1 MTRTGIVNGRFQVLH
16 LKHMEYIL
24 AAKMRCDKLYIGITN
39 PDGAHTRD
47 TVHDEN
53 RGTKA
58 GNPLTYFER
67 CEMIRGAMEEFGV
80 PAKEYDFIPFPI
92 NTPEYL
98 AQYTPEEAVYYVGM
112 FDAWDE
118 EKYKILRSL
127 DLNVNV
133 LWRKPEEEKGI
144 TATKVRELIATD
156 QEWKQFVPKSVY
168 HYLTEHELDKRVKR
182 LELMRIEE
190 KEIQTDANAGQISSG
205 STETIDASVDVGNT
219 EHDTEVAGV
228 SNIENVADNA
238 KSAISVVEPISI
250 AEAVERL
257 EIMESKDMD

>member
-24 AAKMRCDKLYIGITN
+24 AAKMHCGQIIYWNHEIRMEF
-39 PDGAHTRD
+39 TRGD

-67 CEMIRGAMEEFGV
+67 CEMIRGAMEEFNV

-92 NTPEYL
+92 SMPEYI
-98 AQYTPEEAVYYVGM
+98 AQYTPKEAVYYVGM

-127 DLNVNV
+127 DLDVNI
-133 LWRKPEEEKGI
+133 LWRKTEEEKGI
-144 TATKVRELIATD
+144 TGSKVRELIATD

-168 HYLTEHELDKRVKR
+168 HYLTENELDKRVKR

-190 KEIQTDANAGQISSG
+190 KK
-205 STETIDASVDVGNT
+205 V
-219 EHDTEVAGV
+219 
-228 SNIENVADNA
+228 IEQMN
-238 KSAISVVEPISI
+238 I

-257 EIMESKDMD
+257 EMMESQDMD

>member
-67 CEMIRGAMEEFGV
+67 CEMIRGAMEEFNV

-92 NTPEYL
+92 SMHRIPH
-98 AQYTPEEAVYYVGM
+98 V
-112 FDAWDE
+112 
-118 EKYKILRSL
+118 RS
-127 DLNVNV
+127 
-133 LWRKPEEEKGI
+133 
-144 TATKVRELIATD
+144 VRIRD
-156 QEWKQFVPKSVY
+156 S
-168 HYLTEHELDKRVKR
+168 D
-182 LELMRIEE
+182 I
-190 KEIQTDANAGQISSG
+190 
-205 STETIDASVDVGNT
+205 
-219 EHDTEVAGV
+219 
-228 SNIENVADNA
+228 
-238 KSAISVVEPISI
+238 
-250 AEAVERL
+250 
-257 EIMESKDMD
+257 

>member
-92 NTPEYL
+92 NTPEYI

-133 LWRKPEEEKGI
+133 LWRKTEEEKGI
-144 TATKVRELIATD
+144 TASKVRELIATD

-168 HYLTEHELDKRVKR
+168 HYLKENELDKRIKR

-190 KEIQTDANAGQISSG
+190 KEIQAGASDGQISG
-205 STETIDASVDVGNT
+205 GDIENSTEPVDVNNIDNST
-219 EHDTEVAGV
+219 DVAK
-228 SNIENVADNA
+228 ADA
-238 KSAISVVEPISI
+238 PVVEPISI

-257 EIMESKDMD
+257 EIMESRDMD

>member
-67 CEMIRGAMEEFGV
+67 CEMIRGAMEEFNV

-92 NTPEYL
+92 SMPEYI
-98 AQYTPEEAVYYVGM
+98 AQYTPKEAVYYVGM

-127 DLNVNV
+127 DLDVNI
-133 LWRKPEEEKGI
+133 LWRKTEEEKGI
-144 TATKVRELIATD
+144 TGSKVRELIACC
-156 QEWKQFVPKSVY
+156 F
-168 HYLTEHELDKRVKR
+168 KRPCQD
-182 LELMRIEE
+182 ITG
-190 KEIQTDANAGQISSG
+190 I
-205 STETIDASVDVGNT
+205 
-219 EHDTEVAGV
+219 
-228 SNIENVADNA
+228 
-238 KSAISVVEPISI
+238 I
-250 AEAVERL
+250 A
-257 EIMESKDMD
+257 

>member
-53 RGTKA
+53 RGTK
-58 GNPLTYFER
+58 
-67 CEMIRGAMEEFGV
+67 GAMEEFNV

-92 NTPEYL
+92 SMPEYI
-98 AQYTPEEAVYYVGM
+98 AQYTPKEAVYYVGM

-127 DLNVNV
+127 DLDVNI
-133 LWRKPEEEKGI
+133 LWRKTEEEKGI
-144 TATKVRELIATD
+144 TGSKVRELIATD

-168 HYLTEHELDKRVKR
+168 HYLTENELDKRVKR

-190 KEIQTDANAGQISSG
+190 KKA
-205 STETIDASVDVGNT
+205 
-219 EHDTEVAGV
+219 
-228 SNIENVADNA
+228 IEQMN
-238 KSAISVVEPISI
+238 I

-257 EIMESKDMD
+257 EMMESQDMD

>member
-16 LKHMEYIL
+16 LKPYGVYSCSKDALRQIIYRNHESGWSSH
-24 AAKMRCDKLYIGITN
+24 A
-39 PDGAHTRD
+39 D

-67 CEMIRGAMEEFGV
+67 CEMIRGAMEEFNV

-92 NTPEYL
+92 SMPEYI
-98 AQYTPEEAVYYVGM
+98 AQYTPKEAVYYVGM

-127 DLNVNV
+127 DLDVNI
-133 LWRKPEEEKGI
+133 LWRKTEEEKGI
-144 TATKVRELIATD
+144 TGSKVRELIATD

-168 HYLTEHELDKRVKR
+168 HYLTENELDKRVKR

-190 KEIQTDANAGQISSG
+190 KKA
-205 STETIDASVDVGNT
+205 
-219 EHDTEVAGV
+219 
-228 SNIENVADNA
+228 IEQMN
-238 KSAISVVEPISI
+238 I

-257 EIMESKDMD
+257 EMMESQDMD

>member
-67 CEMIRGAMEEFGV
+67 CEMIRGAMEEFNV

-92 NTPEYL
+92 SMPEYI
-98 AQYTPEEAVYYVGM
+98 AQYTPKEAVYYVGM
-112 FDAWDE
+112 FDAWAE
-118 EKYKILRSL
+118 EK
-127 DLNVNV
+127 
-133 LWRKPEEEKGI
+133 
-144 TATKVRELIATD
+144 
-156 QEWKQFVPKSVY
+156 
-168 HYLTEHELDKRVKR
+168 
-182 LELMRIEE
+182 
-190 KEIQTDANAGQISSG
+190 
-205 STETIDASVDVGNT
+205 
-219 EHDTEVAGV
+219 
-228 SNIENVADNA
+228 
-238 KSAISVVEPISI
+238 
-250 AEAVERL
+250 
-257 EIMESKDMD
+257 